1 MTREM
6 NRLPLIAVIALAI
19 LNTLGCTDT
28 ERASLAALGNAHHV
42 VCYSGEKV
50 IYEGNSTGRVQSPKE
65 SDGWQFEDAK
75 THLLTEV
82 SGNCVITVLP

>member
-1 MTREM
+1 M
-6 NRLPLIAVIALAI
+6 NRVPLFLTVLAI
-19 LNTLGCTDT
+19 TGCTDT
-28 ERASLAALGNAHHV
+28 DVADLVAYGNAHHV

-50 IYEGNSTGRVQSPKE
+50 IYEGDSTGRVQSPAQ
-65 SDGWQFEDAK
+65 SDGWRFEDAK

>member
-1 MTREM
+1 M
-6 NRLPLIAVIALAI
+6 NRVTLFLTVLAI
-19 LNTLGCTDT
+19 TGCTDT
-28 ERASLAALGNAHHV
+28 DRASLAALGNAHHV
-42 VCYSGEKV
+42 VCYSGERV

-75 THLLTEV
+75 TRLLTEV